1 MALPT
6 ADKGYFTVTALSFTP
21 SVAAMGETVQ
31 FSVTIKNSSGKAISS
46 CYIRMAGDYPS
57 TDAPSGVGEVPGYVY
72 LHGGPSFAMASISWS
87 NGSSKTF
94 TGSFTWTKGFYA
106 LDDSSYVLSPSSANL
121 RLSIVTGTDF
131 DDGTNYDNIRKLCGS
146 SGEYLHLLSKRDNP
160 RVTLDMWRTPDD
172 EASSVATTIKLTSD
186 VSSSVFQN
194 RGYTAKLYYSSVNNP
209 PTASDSTATLNATI
223 AQMLTGISG
232 STSAVTATFSNGS
245 DWYFLLVVSNGYE
258 SNSATCSIPR
268 AFANLHLSGCS
279 TGGACFGGFS
289 SSTENNP
296 KLESYYPVYLYGG
309 IAKVG
314 GSSDLLPS
322 LGIQTG
328 NSAAQSIASSGSTTA
343 SVTFPKPYSA
353 PPVVVANIAST
364 STSYYLGRCNVVVQ
378 SVDATGFT
386 ALIANGGSST
396 LSIGFSWAA
405 FGNLAAE
412 GTPITVTRPQGAMT
426 SNSSLSCVASA
437 SSTYSSSYPAWRAF
451 DASAATSWASS
462 ASESAPWIQLKM
474 DVALT
479 KIQVSVYSRSQNA
492 SAGNHNPT
500 AGTVQGSNDGSSWTQ
515 IGSYSGWTAKND
527 GTLLGTIACN
537 NATAYKYVRLN
548 ITSRAGSDYAA
559 VGYISIK
566 GEI

>member
-6 ADKGYFTVTALSFTP
+6 ADKGYFKVTALSFTP

-31 FSVTIKNSSGKAISS
+31 FSLTIQNSSGKAISS
-46 CYIRMAGDYPS
+46 CYIRMTGSYPS
-57 TDAPSGVGEVPGYVY
+57 TDAPSGVGQISSNVY
-72 LHGGPSFAMASISWS
+72 LHGGPSFAMASISWA

-106 LDDSSYVLSPSSANL
+106 LDDSSYVLSPSSANIFL
-121 RLSIVTGTDF
+121 EIVTNADF
-131 DDGTNYDNIRKLCGS
+131 SDGSNYDNIRKLCGS
-146 SGEYLHLLSKRDNP
+146 SGEYLHMLSRRDNP

-172 EASSVATTIKLTSD
+172 ESSSVATTIKLTSD
-186 VSSSVFQN
+186 VSSSVFQS
-194 RGYTAKLYYSSVNNP
+194 RGYSAKLYYSSANNP
-209 PTASDSTATLNATI
+209 PTTSDSTATLNATI
-223 AQMLTGISG
+223 AQMLSG
-232 STSAVTATFSNGS
+232 VTASTSAVTKEFSNGS
-245 DWYFLLVVSNGYE
+245 DWYFMLVVSNGYE

-279 TGGACFGGFS
+279 TGGACFGGVS
-289 SSTENNP
+289 TSTENNP

-328 NSAAQSIASSGSTTA
+328 NSAAQEVAGGSIVTGT
-343 SVTFPKPYSA
+343 VTFPKPYAAA
-353 PPVVVANIAST
+353 PIVTTGIVST
-364 STSYYLGRCNVVVQ
+364 STSNLMGHCSAFVS

-386 ALIANGGSST
+386 FRLANSGSAARSF
-396 LSIGFSWAA
+396 GMNWAA

-479 KIQVSVYSRSQNA
+479 NIQVSVYSRSQNA

-500 AGTVQGSNDGSSWTQ
+500 AGTVQGSNDGSSWVQ

-537 NATAYKYVRLN
+537 NETAYKYVRLN

>member
-21 SVAAMGETVQ
+21 SVAAMGETVR

-57 TDAPSGVGEVPGYVY
+57 TDAPSGVGEVPGYIY
-72 LHGGPSFAMASISWS
+72 LHGGPSFAMASISWA

-172 EASSVATTIKLTSD
+172 ESSSVATTIKLTSD

-194 RGYTAKLYYSSVNNP
+194 RGYSAKLYYSSANNP
-209 PTASDSTATLNATI
+209 PTTSDSTATLNATI
-223 AQMLTGISG
+223 AQMLSG
-232 STSAVTATFSNGS
+232 VTASTSAVTKAFSNGS
-245 DWYFLLVVSNGYE
+245 DWYFMLVVSNGYE

-289 SSTENNP
+289 TSTENNP

-328 NSAAQSIASSGSTTA
+328 SSTAQSVASSGSATV
-343 SVTFPKPYSA
+343 SVTFPKPYTA
-353 PPVVVANIAST
+353 APVVVANIVST
-364 STSYYLGRCNVVVQ
+364 STSYYLGRCNVVIE

-386 ALIANGGSST
+386 ARIANGGSGT
-396 LSIGFSWAA
+396 LSIGFNWAA

-426 SNSSLSCVASA
+426 SNSSLSCEASA

-479 KIQVSVYSRSQNA
+479 NIQVSVYSRSQNA

-500 AGTVQGSNDGSSWTQ
+500 AGTVQGSNDGSTWTQ
-515 IGSYSGWTAKND
+515 IGTYSGWTAKND
-527 GTLLGTIACN
+527 GTLLGTIACG

-548 ITSRAGSDYAA
+548 ITSRAGSEYAA
-559 VGYISIK
+559 IGYISIR

>member
-6 ADKGYFTVTALSFTP
+6 AEKSYFTVTALSFTP
-21 SVAAMGETVQ
+21 TVAAMGETVS
-31 FSVTIKNSSGKAISS
+31 FSVTIQNSSGKAISS
-46 CYIRMAGDYPS
+46 CYIRMTGSYPS
-57 TDAPSGVGEVPGYVY
+57 TDAPSGVGQISGSVY
-72 LHGGPSFAMASISWS
+72 LHGGPSFAMASISWA

-106 LDDSSYVLSPSSANL
+106 LDDSSYVLSPTSANIL
-121 RLSIVTGTDF
+121 LEIVTGTDF
-131 DDGTNYDNIRKLCGS
+131 SDGTNYDNFYKLCGD
-146 SGEYLHLLSKRDNP
+146 SGEYLTILSKRDNP
-160 RVTLDMWRTPDD
+160 GVTLDMWRTPDD
-172 EASSVATTIKLTSD
+172 ESSSVATVIKLTSD
-186 VSSSVFQN
+186 VTSSVFQT
-194 RGYTAKLYYSSVNNP
+194 RGYSAKLYYSSTNNP
-209 PTASDSTATLNATI
+209 PTTSDSTATLNATI
-223 AQMLTGISG
+223 TEMLTGISG
-232 STSAVTATFSNGS
+232 STSAVTATFANGS
-245 DWYFLLVVSNGYE
+245 DWYFMLVVSNGYE
-258 SNSATCSIPR
+258 SNSAVCSIPR
-268 AFANLHLSGCS
+268 AFANLHLSGCT

-289 SSTENNP
+289 TSTKNNP
-296 KLESYYPVYLYGG
+296 KLESYYPAYLYGG

-322 LGIQTG
+322 LGVQTG
-328 NSAAQSIASSGSTTA
+328 SSAAQSVASSGSATV

-353 PPVVVANIAST
+353 PPVVAANVAST
-364 STSYYLGRCNVVVQ
+364 STSYYLGRSNVVIQ

-396 LSIGFSWAA
+396 LSIGFNWAA
-405 FGNLAAE
+405 FGNLAAK
-412 GTPITVTRPQGAMT
+412 GTPVTVTRPQGAMT

-462 ASESAPWIQLKM
+462 ASESAPWIQLQM

-479 KIQVSVYSRSQNA
+479 NLQVSVYCRSQNS

-500 AGTVQGSNDGSSWTQ
+500 AGTVQGSNDGSTWTQ
-515 IGSYSGWTAKND
+515 IGSYSGWSEKND
-527 GTLLGTIACN
+527 GTLLGTISCG

-548 ITSRAGSDYAA
+548 ITSWAGSEYAA
-559 VGYISIK
+559 IGYISIK

>member
-72 LHGGPSFAMASISWS
+72 LHGGPSFAMASISWA

-172 EASSVATTIKLTSD
+172 ESSSVATTIKLTSD

-194 RGYTAKLYYSSVNNP
+194 RGYSAKLYYSSVNNS
-209 PTASDSTATLNATI
+209 PTTSDSTTTLNATI

-232 STSAVTATFSNGS
+232 STSAVTAKFSNGS

-322 LGIQTG
+322 LGVQTG
-328 NSAAQSIASSGSTTA
+328 NSAAQSVSSSGSVTV
-343 SVTFPKPYSA
+343 SVTFPKPYTA
-353 PPVVVANIAST
+353 APVVVANIAST
-364 STSYYLGRCNVVVQ
+364 STSYYLGRCNVVIE

-386 ALIANGGSST
+386 ARIANGGSGT
-396 LSIGFSWAA
+396 LSIGFNWVA

-426 SNSSLSCVASA
+426 SNSSLSCEASA

-474 DVALT
+474 DVALAN
-479 KIQVSVYSRSQNA
+479 IQVSVYSRSQNA

-537 NATAYKYVRLN
+537 NETAYKYVRLN
-548 ITSRAGSDYAA
+548 ITSRAGSEYAA
-559 VGYISIK
+559 IGYISIR

>member
-6 ADKGYFTVTALSFTP
+6 ADKGYFKVTSLSFTP

-31 FSVTIKNSSGKAISS
+31 FSVTIQNSSGKAISS
-46 CYIRMAGDYPS
+46 CYIRMTGSYPS
-57 TDAPSGVGEVPGYVY
+57 TDAPSDVGQISSNVY
-72 LHGGPSFAMASISWS
+72 LHGGPSFAMASISWA

-106 LDDSSYVLSPSSANL
+106 LDDSSYVLSPSSANIFL
-121 RLSIVTGTDF
+121 EIVTGADF
-131 DDGTNYDNIRKLCGS
+131 SDGSNYDNIRKLCGS
-146 SGEYLHLLSKRDNP
+146 SGEYLSILSKRDNP

-172 EASSVATTIKLTSD
+172 ESSSVATTIKLTSD

-194 RGYTAKLYYSSVNNP
+194 RGYSAKLYYSSANNP
-209 PTASDSTATLNATI
+209 PKTSDSTATLDATI

-232 STSAVTATFSNGS
+232 STSAVTETFSNGN
-245 DWYFLLVVSNGYE
+245 DWYFMLVVSNGYE

-268 AFANLHLSGCS
+268 VFANLHLSGCS

-289 SSTENNP
+289 KSTENKP
-296 KLESYYPVYLYGG
+296 RLESYYPVYLYGG

-314 GSSDLLPS
+314 GGSGLLPS

-328 NSAAQSIASSGSTTA
+328 NSAAQSVASSGSATV

-353 PPVVVANIAST
+353 PPMVVANIVST

-396 LSIGFSWAA
+396 LSIGFNWAA

-412 GTPITVTRPQGAMT
+412 GTPVIVTRPQGAMT
-426 SNSSLSCVASA
+426 SNSSLSCEASA
-437 SSTYSSSYPAWRAF
+437 STTYSSSYPPWRAF
-451 DASAATSWASS
+451 DGSAATSWASS
-462 ASESAPWIQLKM
+462 TSESAPWIQLKM

-479 KIQVSVYSRSQNA
+479 NIQVSVYSRSQNA

-500 AGTVQGSNDGSSWTQ
+500 AGTVQGSNDGSNWAQ
-515 IGSYSGWTAKND
+515 IGSFSGWSEKND

-537 NATAYKYVRLN
+537 NETAYKYVRLN

>member
-72 LHGGPSFAMASISWS
+72 LHGGPSFAMASISWA

-172 EASSVATTIKLTSD
+172 ESSRVATTIKLTSD

-194 RGYTAKLYYSSVNNP
+194 RGYSAKLYYSSVNNP
-209 PTASDSTATLNATI
+209 PTTSDSTATLNATI

-232 STSAVTATFSNGS
+232 STSAVTAKFSNGS
-245 DWYFLLVVSNGYE
+245 DWYFMLVVSNGYE
-258 SNSATCSIPR
+258 SNSAACSIPR

-289 SSTENNP
+289 TSTENNP

-322 LGIQTG
+322 LGVQTG
-328 NSAAQSIASSGSTTA
+328 SSTAQSVASSGSVTV
-343 SVTFPKPYSA
+343 SVTFPKPYTA
-353 PPVVVANIAST
+353 APVVVANIMST
-364 STSYYLGRCNVVVQ
+364 STSYYLGRCNVVIE

-386 ALIANGGSST
+386 ARIANGGSGT
-396 LSIGFSWAA
+396 LSIGFNWAA

-426 SNSSLSCVASA
+426 SNSSLSCEASA

-479 KIQVSVYSRSQNA
+479 NIQVSVYSRSQNA

-500 AGTVQGSNDGSSWTQ
+500 AGTVQGSNDGSTWAQ

-537 NATAYKYVRLN
+537 NATAYRYVRLN
-548 ITSRAGSDYAA
+548 ITSRAGSEYAA
-559 VGYISIK
+559 IGYISIR

>member
-6 ADKGYFTVTALSFTP
+6 ADKGHFTVTALSFTP

-31 FSVTIKNSSGKAISS
+31 FNVTIKNSSGKAISE
-46 CYIRMAGDYPS
+46 CYIRMTGSYPS
-57 TDAPSGVGEVPGYVY
+57 TDAPSGVGYVPGDVY
-72 LHGGPSFAMASISWS
+72 LHGGPSFAMASISWAS
-87 NGSSKTF
+87 GSSKTF

-106 LDDSSYVLSPSSANL
+106 LDDSSYVLSPSSANIHL
-121 RLSIVTGTDF
+121 DFTTNADF

-146 SGEYLHLLSKRDNP
+146 SGEYLHILSKRDNP

-172 EASSVATTIKLTSD
+172 ESSSVATTIKLTSD

-194 RGYTAKLYYSSVNNP
+194 RGYAAKLYYSSTNNP
-209 PTASDSTATLNATI
+209 PTTSDSTATLNATI

-289 SSTENNP
+289 TSTENNP

-322 LGIQTG
+322 LGVQTG
-328 NSAAQSIASSGSTTA
+328 SSAAQSVASSGSVTV

-353 PPVVVANIAST
+353 PPVVVANIVST
-364 STSYYLGRCNVVVQ
+364 STSYYLGRCNVIIQ

-396 LSIGFSWAA
+396 LSIGFNWAA

-412 GTPITVTRPQGAMT
+412 GTPVTVTRPQGAMT
-426 SNSSLSCVASA
+426 GNSSLSCEASA
-437 SSTYSSSYPAWRAF
+437 STTYSSSYPAWRAF
-451 DASAATSWASS
+451 DASA
-462 ASESAPWIQLKM
+462 M
-474 DVALT
+474 
-479 KIQVSVYSRSQNA
+479 
-492 SAGNHNPT
+492 
-500 AGTVQGSNDGSSWTQ
+500 
-515 IGSYSGWTAKND
+515 
-527 GTLLGTIACN
+527 
-537 NATAYKYVRLN
+537 
-548 ITSRAGSDYAA
+548 
-559 VGYISIK
+559 
-566 GEI
+566 